1 LAGWPGNEKSGK
13 GGSTLN
19 CKDRLEDYLR
29 KNAVPFE
36 VQHHPRVVTAQEVAA
51 TEHIPGKM
59 LAKTVMVLA
68 DGEMVMLALPASYQ
82 VDLEKAGGVLEAAEV
97 RLAEEEE
104 FENAFPDCEVGA
116 MPLFGNL
123 YDLPVYVEEALA
135 EDETI
140 FFRAG
145 THTDTMS
152 VGYAD
157 FERLVEP
164 TVAEFAHRD

>member
-1 LAGWPGNEKSGK
+1 MLD
-13 GGSTLN
+13 
-19 CKDRLEDYLR
+19 CRDRLENYLR
-29 KNAVPFE
+29 ENTVPFE

-68 DGEMVMLALPASYQ
+68 DGKMAMLALPTPHE
-82 VDLEKAGGVLEAAEV
+82 VDLEKVGEALGAREV

-104 FENAFPDCEVGA
+104 FEDTFPDCEVGA
-116 MPLFGNL
+116 MPPFGNL
-123 YDLPVYVEEALA
+123 YGLPVYVEEALA

-152 VGYAD
+152 VRYAD

-164 TVAEFAHRD
+164 TVAEFARRD

>member
-1 LAGWPGNEKSGK
+1 MD
-13 GGSTLN
+13 
-19 CKDRLEDYLR
+19 CKDRLEEYLR
-29 KNAVPFE
+29 ENTVPFQ
-36 VQHHPRVVTAQEVAA
+36 VQHHPRAVTAQEVAA
-51 TEHIPGKM
+51 AEHVPGEM

-68 DGEMVMLALPASYQ
+68 DGEMVMLALPAPYQ
-82 VDLEKAGGVLEAAEV
+82 VDLEKAGEVLGAEEM
-97 RLAEEEE
+97 RLVEEEE

-152 VGYAD
+152 VRYVD
-157 FERLVEP
+157 FEWLVEP
-164 TVAEFAHRD
+164 TVAHFAHHD